1 MNMNWRNKLSNA
13 LPHRRIENDVDFDN
27 LYEIERYIIY
37 PTLLDLRNELQIWY
51 NIKTVISNNILL
63 VYFGESGYW
72 FKFEVVCI
80 QKKLHVT
87 AYIVDFDN
95 PNLEPGIQP
104 LLKISYKKYVETH
117 ELNSTK
123 LGNMFYD
130 SFQAMLKFYSK
141 VEFDYQHISD

>member
-1 MNMNWRNKLSNA
+1 MNWRNKLSNA

-37 PTLLDLRNELQIWY
+37 PTLLDIINELQIWY
-51 NIKTVISNNILL
+51 NIKTDISNNILL
-63 VYFGESGYW
+63 VYYGESGYW
-72 FKFEVVCI
+72 FKFEVVYI
-80 QKKLHVT
+80 KRKLQVT
-87 AYIVDFDN
+87 AYIVDFDD

-104 LLKISYKKYVETH
+104 LLKISYKKIVETH

-130 SFQAMLKFYSK
+130 SFQAMLKFY
-141 VEFDYQHISD
+141 